1 MPRTKKINPTVQ
13 YGNTGWIINDCG
25 NGQFEL
31 YNTSTK
37 QILAKSN
44 NPLDFDKHIDK
55 ILVRR
60 RLDVFEIFKLN
71 KKKAVIK
78 ENIALLEAKQKAM
91 QEKIKE
97 LDELTTSSQNKAD
110 CVEIAVNE
118 AQAVLDALNGQIH
131 MIEEMQDYNI
141 PYYQDS
147 LDELEHRRYEL
158 QSKIKSAVNAG
169 LYRIEQG
176 YRLDGSDRRGKEM
189 QDVYGRGLIYSCN
202 AYIDS
207 KEKSVTA
214 NNVAKSKELIKNKF
228 NSYQSKANKVG
239 LALNAEYVKAR
250 LDMLDI
256 NLAIKVKQKEEKARI
271 REEKCRLREQE
282 QLLAE
287 AEREKA
293 ELQKERRMY
302 EQSLRRTLNAE
313 ERAKFE
319 ATLRAID
326 KRIADIDYRV
336 NNAKAG
342 YLYITAT
349 PAMPNCCKLGVTRRL
364 QPLRRISELSSASV
378 PFPFVCYGLV
388 FDDDVFDLE
397 TRVHDYFD
405 DKRVN
410 KENKHKEFFYVS
422 PKEAIDVLRNEFHVD
437 VHFVDEDCD
446 ENEEDE

>member
-1 MPRTKKINPTVQ
+1 M
-13 YGNTGWIINDCG
+13 
-25 NGQFEL
+25 
-31 YNTSTK
+31 
-37 QILAKSN
+37 
-44 NPLDFDKHIDK
+44 
-55 ILVRR
+55 
-60 RLDVFEIFKLN
+60 FEIFKLD
-71 KKKAVIK
+71 KKKKDLK
-78 ENIALLEAKQKAM
+78 EQIAQLEKDKQQMQTEIDNYDEHRQIASHEYENTMRSAKAAKDM
-91 QEKIKE
+91 
-97 LDELTTSSQNKAD
+97 
-110 CVEIAVNE
+110 
-118 AQAVLDALNGQIH
+118 LDALNGQIH
-131 MIEEMQDYNI
+131 VIEEMQDYNI

-147 LDELEHRRYEL
+147 LDELEHKRYEL
-158 QSKIKSAVNAG
+158 QSKIESAVNTG

-176 YRLDGSDRRGKEM
+176 YSLNDSAKRGKEI
-189 QDVYGRGLIYSCN
+189 QDVYGRGLVYAMSG
-202 AYIDS
+202 YIDS
-207 KEKSVTA
+207 KEKSLTTG
-214 NNVAKSKELIKNKF
+214 NIAKSKELIKNKF
-228 NSYQSKANKVG
+228 NSYQSKAGKVG
-239 LALNAEYVKAR
+239 LALNTEYVKAR
-250 LDMLDI
+250 LDMFDI
-256 NLAIKVKQKEEKARI
+256 NLAIKVKKKEETAKI
-271 REEKCRLREQE
+271 REERRRLREQE

-302 EQSLRRTLNAE
+302 EQSLRKTLNAE

-342 YLYITAT
+342 YLYIAAT

-397 TRVHDYFD
+397 TRIHDYFD

-437 VHFVDEDCD
+437 VHFVDKDCED
-446 ENEEDE
+446 EEDE